1 MKSSP
6 LEDAVDILDDIL
18 DDHREYDLQYVLDVT
33 FIRNALVAILAGRK
47 QFIPP
52 ERRARGGE
60 RPRTGNQLR
69 NDGAVSVARNA

>member
-52 ERRARGGE
+52 SAIPGRWARD
-60 RPRTGNQLR
+60 PRETGI
-69 NDGAVSVARNA
+69 